1 MGLIQTR
8 RVETLIRFLP
18 TLLMV
23 FVAAI
28 GSSCTGDDDQPAPTA
43 VGSAQPSGT
52 ASQPTATG
60 TSIRIVDEVVGAVE
74 RKDAGALRRLVELVK
89 LPCVTGNQVGPPA
102 SLKCTEGE
110 PPGTMIDVLPAARDE
125 GFYVRA
131 DAIEGELARVL
142 APGFRLAMVYRTIEA
157 DGGGPLSPYKA
168 GTYAIVFSSL
178 SGGPG
183 IKFIVDEK
191 HILVLYEKAT
201 DVSIPP
207 GRTPVVSPK

>member
-1 MGLIQTR
+1 MNRL
-8 RVETLIRFLP
+8 LP
-18 TLLMV
+18 IILTFV
-23 FVAAI
+23 VAAI
-28 GSSCTGDDDQPAPTA
+28 GSACVGDDGKSTPTA
-43 VGSAQPSGT
+43 VAASQPSGT
-52 ASQPTATG
+52 AAEPTAAVTTE
-60 TSIRIVDEVVGAVE
+60 TSIQIVDEVVSAVT
-74 RKDAGALRRLVELVK
+74 RKDVATLRQLIELVK
-89 LPCVTGNQVGPPA
+89 LPCVTGNQVGPTA
-102 SLKCTEGE
+102 SLKCAEGE
-110 PPGTMIDVLPAARDE
+110 PAGTMIDVLPAARDE

-142 APGFRLAMVYRTIEA
+142 APGFRLAMVYRTTEA